1 MAALFVRKPRD
12 ASGPGDGASPPL
24 AVPSSSHSQSADEVL
39 AALDVDGDVGLTE
52 EEARRRRESIGRNE
66 IADDGT
72 TPWWVLLW
80 RQIAQA
86 VIVLLLGAAVVGLVV
101 GEVVEAIA
109 ILIALIVNIT
119 VGFATEFK
127 ATTSMEALKDLLRTV
142 AEVER
147 DNRREE
153 IDAADLVPGD
163 IVGIESGEQVPADLR
178 VIDAEGLQIDE
189 AGLTGESASA
199 TKDTSPVDASTPLAE
214 RTCMAY
220 MGTTVL
226 AGRGRG
232 VVVATGARTEMGRI
246 AELTSS
252 AEQTQAPL
260 QAGLNH
266 LSSRLAI
273 GVVIGSIV
281 LFLLGWWRGNDVTE
295 MVEIAV
301 ALAIAVVPEG
311 LPAVATL
318 TMAVGMRRMARG
330 NALVRRLPA
339 VETLGSTTVVC
350 TDKTGTLTRNE
361 MTVVE
366 THVAEG
372 AEDDHLWHASA
383 LCNDADIDQEGD
395 PVGDPTEVALLE
407 AAGKAGLDWRGLREA
422 SARDHEVPF
431 DSASKRMAVVVDGI
445 VHAKGAP
452 EVILQ
457 PARDQALIHA
467 ARTWATRGLRTLAFA
482 RGEASGD
489 GDELFEGLQAVGV
502 VGMHDPPRTQASAA
516 VEALH
521 GAGVRVV
528 MITGDRP
535 DTATAIGRQL
545 GFRTEGA
552 FTGAE
557 LAEMDK
563 DELSAP
569 LQGDAIF
576 ARVAPEHKLRIIEA
590 LQSQG
595 EVVAVTGDGV
605 NDAPALR
612 QADVGVAMGSGT
624 DVAKDAADVVLLDDQ
639 FGTIELAVQEGRR
652 IFTNIRRFGQY
663 LFSWHVAEVSVITV
677 AVLAGWSPPLAGLMI
692 LWNNLVIDVV
702 PSFALALEPSRT
714 DVMKE
719 PPRDPR
725 EPVISRAVLRRIALH
740 GLLVAA
746 TGFAAYGAAHLWLDL
761 SNPQAQS
768 VTFLTMSVAQ
778 TLAVFNARSESGSGL
793 RGARQNPWLWGALAV
808 VGTLTMAA
816 MTLPPLR
823 DILGIA
829 AIPGVAWMVALLLA
843 LVPLAAVQA
852 TRAVRSALARHP
864 SPPRLSVPVGDE
876 RRS

>member
-1 MAALFVRKPRD
+1 MAALFARTPRD
-12 ASGPGDGASPPL
+12 ASGPGEDDAASL
-24 AVPSSSHSQSADEVL
+24 RAMPSPHSRPTDDVL
-39 AALDVDGDVGLTE
+39 TALDVDAGVGLTE
-52 EEARRRRESIGRNE
+52 EEARRRRERIGRNE
-66 IADDGT
+66 IADDGG

-86 VIVLLLGAAVVGLVV
+86 VIVLLLGAAVVGLFV

-109 ILIALIVNIT
+109 ILIALIVNVA
-119 VGFATEFK
+119 VGFGTEFK
-127 ATTSMEALKDLLRTV
+127 AAKSMEALKNLLRTV

-147 DNRREE
+147 DDRREE
-153 IDAADLVPGD
+153 VDAADLVPGD

-178 VIDAEGLQIDE
+178 IIDAEGLQIDE
-189 AGLTGESASA
+189 AGLTGESASV
-199 TKDTSPVDASTPLAE
+199 TKDPSPVDSSTPLAE

-318 TMAVGMRRMARG
+318 TMAVGMRRMAQG

-422 SARDHEVPF
+422 SARDDEVPF

-452 EVILQ
+452 EVILH
-457 PARDQALIHA
+457 PARDQALAHA
-467 ARTWATRGLRTLAFA
+467 AQTWATQGLRTLAFA

-489 GDELFEGLQAVGV
+489 GDELFEGLRAVGV

-545 GFRTEGA
+545 GFRTERA
-552 FTGAE
+552 LTGAE
-557 LAEMDK
+557 LAEMDP
-563 DELSAP
+563 DELSAL

-590 LQSQG
+590 LQAQG

-663 LFSWHVAEVSVITV
+663 LFSWHVAEVAVITV
-677 AVLAGWSPPLAGLMI
+677 AVLAGWPAPLAGLMI

-761 SNPQAQS
+761 SNAQAQS
-768 VTFLTMSVAQ
+768 ITFLTMSLAQ
-778 TLAVFNARSESGSGL
+778 TLAVYNARSESGSGF
-793 RGARQNPWLWGALAV
+793 RGARRNRWLWAALAV

-816 MTLPPLR
+816 MTFPPLR
-823 DILGIA
+823 DVLGLA
-829 AIPGVAWMVALLLA
+829 AIPGVAWLVALVLA
-843 LVPLAAVQA
+843 LVPLVAVQT
-852 TRAVRSALARHP
+852 TRAVRSALAR
-864 SPPRLSVPVGDE
+864 
-876 RRS
+876 